1 MDICQLWMITHSL
14 IFIHNEGVAG
24 LLSNLEDHKASG
36 QDEIPTTL
44 LKRLA
49 TVISPILTM
58 IFQASLHQCLIP
70 MDWKSANIVLI
81 FKKGE
86 RHNPSN
92 YRPVS
97 LTCICSKLLE
107 HIIYS
112 HIFLHL
118 KKYNILCKEQHGFRM
133 NRSCE
138 TYSNSK

>member
-1 MDICQLWMITHSL
+1 MFISEDGHMPNLDDNPFPNISP
-14 IFIHNEGVAG
+14 IFIHNEDVAG

-36 QDEIPTTL
+36 PDEIPTTL

-58 IFQASLHQCLIP
+58 IFQASFHQCLIP
-70 MDWKSANIVLI
+70 MDWKSANIVPT

-118 KKYNILCKEQHGFRM
+118 KKYNIAIVRRATRIPNE
-133 NRSCE
+133 
-138 TYSNSK
+138 